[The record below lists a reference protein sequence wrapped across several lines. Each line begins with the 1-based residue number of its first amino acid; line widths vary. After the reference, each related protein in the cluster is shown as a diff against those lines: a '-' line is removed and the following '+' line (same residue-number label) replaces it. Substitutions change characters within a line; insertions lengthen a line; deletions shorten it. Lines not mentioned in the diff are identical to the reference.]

1 MRPLEV
7 ELKHLIVEALMLD
20 DVQPEEIDAGAPLF
34 VDGLGLDSVDAL
46 ELALAIER
54 RFGVKIQPKAADAPN
69 VFASVNTLAAFI
81 KEHSTHVQPAQ
92 EGDARDVE

>member
-69 VFASVNTLAAFI
+69 VFASVDTLAAFI
-81 KEHSTHVQPAQ
+81 KEHSSRVQPTQ